1 MNLVHLMQGGDLRR
15 TVISKPVKLSN
26 LWDALGKLL
35 AAKVPH
41 DISTMG
47 RGPILTSNRDLGQSM
62 ESSSKLRSML
72 KILIAEVS
80 LAFRKVD
87 SLK

>member
-1 MNLVHLMQGGDLRR
+1 MHLMQGGDLRR
-15 TVISKPVKLSN
+15 IVISKPVKVSN

-35 AAKVPH
+35 AAKVPP

-47 RGPILTSNRDLGQSM
+47 RGPILNSNGDLSQSM
-62 ESSSKLRSML
+62 ESTSKLRSML

-80 LAFRKVD
+80 LLLLED
-87 SLK
+87 